1 MHRTT
6 VSEHANTV
14 DQDRSSR
21 VAVKTSN

>member
-21 VAVKTSN
+21 TAIA